1 MPQRSGLKD
10 TIRAIITTTKSSNKA
25 KSRKGNCLMKVTP
38 GSGSH
43 YKESTGGKS
52 KGFKKGNAKNEN
64 DMGRIGEDQSFTP
77 SKRRR

>member
-1 MPQRSGLKD
+1 
-10 TIRAIITTTKSSNKA
+10 
-25 KSRKGNCLMKVTP
+25 MKVTS

-64 DMGRIGEDQSFTP
+64 DLGRIGEDQSFTP
-77 SKRRR
+77 SKWRR